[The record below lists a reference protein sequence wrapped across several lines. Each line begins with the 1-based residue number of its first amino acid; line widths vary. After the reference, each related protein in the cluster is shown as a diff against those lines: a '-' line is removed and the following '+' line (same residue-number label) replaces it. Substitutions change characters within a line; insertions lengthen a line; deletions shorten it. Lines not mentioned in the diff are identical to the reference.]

1 MFTDLPAA
9 QAVSKDLYE
18 VSSGGSNSR
27 RLPKRNTQGQFCV
40 FLTVQFTPVIMYTGM
55 FRY

>member
-9 QAVSKDLYE
+9 QAVRKDLYE
-18 VSSGGSNSR
+18 VSSRGSNSR
-27 RLPKRNTQGQFCV
+27 RLPKRNTQWQFCV